1 MSLSA
6 RVILSLFAGFG
17 SGIAIAAA
25 DVAALERVA
34 LSLEPIGRLWLN
46 ALRMTVVPL
55 VVALLITAAASASE
69 TASTGK
75 LAARALWLFFVFMSA
90 AALLSALLVPVALGA
105 FPVDADAAAA
115 LLAGARQATSAVPEL
130 PHLRDFFINI
140 VPTNPFAAA
149 SAGEMLP
156 LVVFAL
162 AFGFAASRIDVRRR
176 EPLLGF
182 FQSVVD
188 SLFVLVRWILIIAP
202 LGVFVLALGVGL
214 RGGIGA
220 AGAIAYYV
228 VLVCSLS
235 ILVTLLLYPVA
246 VFVAGIGLSRFAR
259 AVAPAQVV
267 AFSTQSSVASLP
279 AMIDRTQAFLKI
291 PTRIA
296 GIVLPLAVSLFRIS
310 SPPVNLAVVIFV
322 AHVYGVP
329 LDSARI
335 ATGAVVA
342 VLTNFAVVGFP
353 GQISFFIAIAPICM
367 AMGVP
372 VELLPLLLAVDVIP
386 DIFRTVGNVTADMTV
401 TALVARSQSAIA
413 AESALPTLRPSGD
426 E

>member
-6 RVILSLFAGFG
+6 RVILSLLAGLG

-34 LSLEPIGRLWLN
+34 VSLEPIGTLWLN
-46 ALRMTVVPL
+46 ALRMTVIPL

-75 LAARALWLFFVFMSA
+75 VAARALWLFIVFMST
-90 AALLSALLVPVALGA
+90 AALLSALFIPAALAG
-105 FPVDADAAAA
+105 FPVDANAAAA
-115 LLAGARQATSAVPEL
+115 LVAGARQATSALPEL
-130 PHLRDFFINI
+130 PQLRDFFINI
-140 VPTNPFAAA
+140 VPANPFAAA
-149 SAGEMLP
+149 AQGEMLP

-162 AFGFAASRIDVRRR
+162 AFGFAASRMEATRR

-188 SLFVLVRWILIIAP
+188 ALFVLVRWILIVAP
-202 LGVFVLALGVGL
+202 IGVFVLALGVGL

-220 AGAIAYYV
+220 AGAIAHYL

-235 ILVTLLLYPVA
+235 ILVTLLVYPVA
-246 VFVAGIGLSRFAR
+246 SIAARIGVGRFAR
-259 AVAPAQVV
+259 AIAPAQVV

-279 AMIDRTQAFLKI
+279 AMIDRAQVFLKI

-296 GIVLPLAVSLFRIS
+296 GMVLPLAVSLFRIS
-310 SPPVNLAVVIFV
+310 SPPMNLAVVIFA

-329 LDSARI
+329 LDAARI
-335 ATGAVVA
+335 ATGAAVA
-342 VLTNFAVVGFP
+342 VLTNFAVVGLP
-353 GQISFFIAIAPICM
+353 GQISFFIATLPIAM

-372 VELLPLLLAVDVIP
+372 VELLPLLLAVEVIP
-386 DIFRTVGNVTADMTV
+386 DILRTVGNVTADMAV
-401 TALVARSQSAIA
+401 TAIVARSQGVIA
-413 AESALPTLRPSGD
+413 AGADPADVGPARGL
-426 E
+426 